1 LIGWGPFFAAQVGA
15 SAALAGLVFVGV
27 SISLAAVLK
36 YPHLPGR
43 VLEAIAVLAGVLV
56 ISSLALVP
64 EPTRALGAEV
74 FVVGL
79 AGWLMGD
86 VVQVRWWRLTPVEYR
101 AKPGRWMLAV
111 LGQAATLPFP
121 VAGALL
127 LAGATEAGLGV
138 VVAGVISSYLV
149 ALINAWVLLVEVH
162 R

>member
-1 LIGWGPFFAAQVGA
+1 
-15 SAALAGLVFVGV
+15 
-27 SISLAAVLK
+27 
-36 YPHLPGR
+36 
-43 VLEAIAVLAGVLV
+43 
-56 ISSLALVP
+56 
-64 EPTRALGAEV
+64 
-74 FVVGL
+74 
-79 AGWLMGD
+79 M
-86 VVQVRWWRLTPVEYR
+86 EYR
-101 AKPGRWMLAV
+101 AKTGRWMLAV